1 MVCVYAP
8 FNFRQKLC
16 VTYMI
21 RKCHFIWLDNCNT
34 ITAFA
39 EYEYYSHYGPDTYY
53 GQYYAMLPY
62 YKGYYEEM
70 GIPQVQEHSYGRG

>member
-1 MVCVYAP
+1 
-8 FNFRQKLC
+8 
-16 VTYMI
+16 
-21 RKCHFIWLDNCNT
+21 LDNCNT